1 MPGKTKKVAAGPS
14 QAADRPRPDTEIA
27 AYIEPMLE
35 DGDARAVPAALR
47 TVADAA
53 AGLEKAD
60 GIMRR
65 YRRTL
70 RVLAK

>member
-1 MPGKTKKVAAGPS
+1 MLGKTKKVAAAPS
-14 QAADRPRPDTEIA
+14 QAADPPRPDTEIA
-27 AYIEPMLE
+27 AYIKTILE
-35 DGDARAVPAALR
+35 DGDARAVAAALR

-53 AGLEKAD
+53 GLEKAE

>member
-1 MPGKTKKVAAGPS
+1 MPGKTKNVAAAPS
-14 QAADRPRPDTEIA
+14 QAADHPRPDTEVA
-27 AYIEPMLE
+27 AYIEPILE
-35 DGDARAVPAALR
+35 DGNARAVPAALR
-47 TVADAA
+47 TVAEAA
-53 AGLEKAD
+53 GGLEKAE

>member
-1 MPGKTKKVAAGPS
+1 MPGKTEKVAVIPS

-53 AGLEKAD
+53 EGLEKAEA
-60 GIMRR
+60 IMRR

>member
-1 MPGKTKKVAAGPS
+1 MPRKTKKVAAAPS
-14 QAADRPRPDTEIA
+14 QAADRPRLDTEIA
-27 AYIEPMLE
+27 AYIAPMLE

-53 AGLEKAD
+53 GGLEKAE
-60 GIMRR
+60 GIMRC

>member
-1 MPGKTKKVAAGPS
+1 MPGKTERVAAAPS
-14 QAADRPRPDTEIA
+14 QAAERPRADTEIA
-27 AYIEPMLE
+27 GYIAPILE

-53 AGLEKAD
+53 EGLEKAE

>member
-1 MPGKTKKVAAGPS
+1 MPGKTKKVAVAPS
-14 QAADRPRPDTEIA
+14 QAADRPPPDTEIA
-27 AYIEPMLE
+27 AHIEAILE

-53 AGLEKAD
+53 EGLEKAE

-70 RVLAK
+70 RVLAT